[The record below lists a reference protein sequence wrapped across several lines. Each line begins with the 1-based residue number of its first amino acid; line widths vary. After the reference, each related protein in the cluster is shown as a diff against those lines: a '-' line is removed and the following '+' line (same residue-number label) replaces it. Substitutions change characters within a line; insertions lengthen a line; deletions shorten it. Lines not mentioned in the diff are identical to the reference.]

1 MVKVM
6 SDYQLKDRE
15 KAILRFV
22 IHQFILTANPV
33 GSRNISKKYNIGLS
47 PATIRNIMADLEEL
61 GYLDHPHTSA
71 GRVPTDKGYRVYVDS
86 LMEPPYLD
94 RKTKEVIDANLN
106 AHPSYETDDLLKIT
120 TSILSNLTDQ
130 LAMVTYPKIEQAKLE
145 RIQIVRL
152 SSTRI
157 LVVVTIQS
165 GLIRTITLE
174 LDAEIEEE
182 NIETVQLFLNERLSG
197 LKFSE
202 IRSTI
207 AERIKD
213 IDETKYKP
221 IVRVFLDSVDRI
233 FTDISSDKVVV
244 KGAKNILK
252 QPEFADHE
260 QFQSVIELIENK
272 DIIIHVLDKKRQTQK
287 DDLVI
292 SIGKENQDEKLSEYS
307 MITKEYKIGDLEG
320 TVGIMGPKRMNYSK
334 IIAAV
339 VYIANQLTEELTK
352 QR

>member
-1 MVKVM
+1 M
-6 SDYQLKDRE
+6 SEYQLKNRE

-22 IHQFILTANPV
+22 IHQFIMTANPV

-94 RKTKEVIDANLN
+94 SKIKEVIDTNLSV
-106 AHPSYETDDLLKIT
+106 HSSFETEDLLTIT
-120 TSILSNLTDQ
+120 STILSNLTDQ

-157 LVVVTIQS
+157 LVVVAIQS

-174 LDAEIEEE
+174 LDAEIDEE
-182 NIETVQLFLNERLSG
+182 NIDAVDYYLNERLAG

-202 IRSTI
+202 IRATI

-213 IDETKYKP
+213 IEETKYKP
-221 IVRVFLDSVDRI
+221 IIRVFLDSVDRI

-244 KGAKNILK
+244 KGAQNILK

-260 QFQSVIELIENK
+260 QLQSVIELIENK
-272 DIIIHVLDKKRQTQK
+272 DIIIHVLDKKRQSHK

-292 SIGKENQDEKLSEYS
+292 TIGKENQDEKLSEYS

-339 VYIANQLTEELTK
+339 VYVANQLTEELTK

>member
-1 MVKVM
+1 M

-22 IHQFILTANPV
+22 IHQFIMTASPV

-94 RKTKEVIDANLN
+94 SKIKEVIDTNLS
-106 AHPSYETDDLLKIT
+106 ARSSFETEDLLTIT
-120 TSILSNLTDQ
+120 STILSNLTDQ

-157 LVVVTIQS
+157 LVVVAIES

-174 LDAEIEEE
+174 LDAEIDEE
-182 NIETVQLFLNERLSG
+182 NIDAVEYYLNERLAG

-202 IRSTI
+202 IRATI

-213 IDETKYKP
+213 IEETKYKP

-244 KGAKNILK
+244 KGAQNILK

-260 QFQSVIELIENK
+260 QLQSVIELIENK
-272 DIIIHVLDKKRQTQK
+272 DIIIHVLDKKRQSHK

-292 SIGKENQDEKLSEYS
+292 TIGKENQDEKLSEYS

-339 VYIANQLTEELTK
+339 VYVANQLTEELTK